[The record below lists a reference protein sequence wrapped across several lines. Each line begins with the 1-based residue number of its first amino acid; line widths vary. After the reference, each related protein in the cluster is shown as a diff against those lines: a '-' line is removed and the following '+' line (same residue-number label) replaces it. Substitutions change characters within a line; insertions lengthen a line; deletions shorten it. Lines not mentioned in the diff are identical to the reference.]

1 MNKKPLIN
9 SKIYGL
15 LGIID
20 INKINNWKERV
31 KGQFIWINTTL
42 EEQKEINSRKHIC
55 VLFTTSSLNEL
66 LSINLIDDSN
76 KQIEF
81 GNNEKKVSILNFKIM
96 FLYND

>member
-1 MNKKPLIN
+1 MNKKPLTN

-20 INKINNWKERV
+20 INKINNWKEGV

-42 EEQKEINSRKHIC
+42 EEQKEINSRKHVC

>member
-20 INKINNWKERV
+20 INKINNWKEGV
-31 KGQFIWINTTL
+31 KGQFIWINTKL

>member
-20 INKINNWKERV
+20 INKINNWEEGV

-42 EEQKEINSRKHIC
+42 EEQKEINSRKYIC

-81 GNNEKKVSILNFKIM
+81 GNNKKKVSILNFKIM

>member
-9 SKIYGL
+9 GKIYGL

-20 INKINNWKERV
+20 INKINNWKEGV
-31 KGQFIWINTTL
+31 KGKSIWINTTL
-42 EEQKEINSRKHIC
+42 EEQKERNSRKHIC

-81 GNNEKKVSILNFKIM
+81 GNNEKKK
-96 FLYND
+96 

>member
-20 INKINNWKERV
+20 INKINNWKEGV

-96 FLYND
+96 FLYNG

>member
-20 INKINNWKERV
+20 INKINNWKEGV

-55 VLFTTSSLNEL
+55 ILFTTSSLNEL

-76 KQIEF
+76 KQTEF

-96 FLYND
+96 FLYSD

>member
-1 MNKKPLIN
+1 M
-9 SKIYGL
+9 
-15 LGIID
+15 
-20 INKINNWKERV
+20 
-31 KGQFIWINTTL
+31 GQSIWINTTL

-55 VLFTTSSLNEL
+55 IPFTTSSLNEL

-81 GNNEKKVSILNFKIM
+81 GNNEKKKVSILNFKIM

>member
-20 INKINNWKERV
+20 INKINNWKEGV